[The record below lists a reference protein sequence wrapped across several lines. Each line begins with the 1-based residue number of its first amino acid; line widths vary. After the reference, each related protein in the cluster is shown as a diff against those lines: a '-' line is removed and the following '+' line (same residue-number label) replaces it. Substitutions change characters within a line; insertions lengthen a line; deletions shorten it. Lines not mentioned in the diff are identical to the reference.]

1 MMVFLWFVSQGYLK
15 VTVIVLG
22 PGDEAPVSSQGI
34 FAGIRKIS
42 LSFCVFFFFFMG
54 CDLRG
59 CNYSTLF
66 VCSTDFVCSGSFSR
80 HVKFY
85 SLRFLQKISTSMVGV
100 KVVPP
105 MVFSC

>member
-42 LSFCVFFFFFMG
+42 LSFCVFFFF
-54 CDLRG
+54 
-59 CNYSTLF
+59 SW
-66 VCSTDFVCSGSFSR
+66 
-80 HVKFY
+80 
-85 SLRFLQKISTSMVGV
+85 
-100 KVVPP
+100 VVI
-105 MVFSC
+105 